1 MLKYGAF
8 SGPNAGK
15 YGPGKTPYMNALSR
29 SVAVG
34 KRNICYRNFLQ
45 ITIRIIIITNYFNLM
60 LCFHLHALN
69 LIARAST
76 KIMIFIS

>member
-60 LCFHLHALN
+60 LCFQFTCFESYSKSVN
-69 LIARAST
+69 
-76 KIMIFIS
+76 